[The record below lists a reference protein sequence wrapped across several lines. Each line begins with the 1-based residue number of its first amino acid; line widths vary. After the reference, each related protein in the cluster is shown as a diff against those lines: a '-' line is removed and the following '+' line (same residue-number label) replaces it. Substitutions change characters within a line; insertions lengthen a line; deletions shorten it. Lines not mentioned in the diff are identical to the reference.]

1 VRGSNFLLLPVYL
14 KLMSQND
21 FGLYTYLYSM
31 IGAFSLIINFGLYL
45 SQSKLYHDYKEEER
59 GSLLFTIN
67 AVLFVSLFVL
77 FVPIYTFHLDGYL
90 IKLMFSHPFNYAAY
104 REIILLALIVSVY
117 IFMTQNFFMTSENIK
132 KYQVYNFLRL
142 VIVNGI
148 VIYALAHK
156 NPDSALVRLKYCY
169 LVELPILLGFSWHYI
184 KAMKFR
190 VQMKFVRK
198 AIKIGYPAM
207 LSAVLGMI
215 FNFSDK
221 FILEKYGNF
230 SDLAVYNLGFTLAT
244 ILMVIFA
251 SFQAVYQPLF
261 FKEKNVKNNLE
272 KTFAISL
279 RIALIFTVLGIAI
292 FFGVKF
298 MLDYHIIQWK
308 YSAVLFILP
317 ILLLTQGLQA
327 ILQLFLNYIT
337 YFEVV
342 YVGTIVSLVLSV
354 VNVSLNLILIPRFN
368 IYGASI
374 SALANNLLA
383 LAFYYYYV
391 QYKCK
396 KAIKQQAAMA

>member
-1 VRGSNFLLLPVYL
+1 
-14 KLMSQND
+14 MTQND
-21 FGLYTYLYSM
+21 FGLYTYLYAM

-45 SQSKLYHDYKEEER
+45 SQSKLYHDYKDEER
-59 GSLLFTIN
+59 ASLLFTIN
-67 AVLFVSLFVL
+67 VVLFLSLLIL
-77 FVPIYTFHLDGYL
+77 FVPLYAFHLDFYL
-90 IKLMFSHPFNYAAY
+90 MKLLFSHPFNYAAY

-132 KYQVYNFLRL
+132 KYQAYNFLRL
-142 VIVNGI
+142 IIVNSV

-169 LVELPILLGFSWHYI
+169 LIELPILLGFSYYYVR
-184 KAMKFR
+184 AMKFSIQWR
-190 VQMKFVRK
+190 FVRK
-198 AIKIGYPAM
+198 AVKIGYPAM

-230 SDLAVYNLGFTLAT
+230 SNLAVYNLGFTLAT
-244 ILMVIFA
+244 ILMVVFA
-251 SFQAVYQPLF
+251 SFQSVYQPLF
-261 FKEKNVKNNLE
+261 FKEKNVKVNLE
-272 KTFAISL
+272 KTYAISL
-279 RIALIFTVLGIAI
+279 RIALIFTVLGVAI
-292 FFGVKF
+292 FFGMKV
-298 MLDYHIIQWK
+298 MLDMHIIQPQ
-308 YSAVLFILP
+308 YGAVLLILP

-327 ILQLFLNYIT
+327 ILQLLLNYIT

-383 LAFYYYYV
+383 LTFYYYYIR
-391 QYKCK
+391 YKCK